1 MTHKKYGFTIIFNYN
16 VLTLNRRIKEVFYII
31 INLNVKDIK
40 LPWNKTFF

>member
-1 MTHKKYGFTIIFNYN
+1 MTHKNYGFTIIFNYN

-40 LPWNKTFF
+40 LPWIKTFF